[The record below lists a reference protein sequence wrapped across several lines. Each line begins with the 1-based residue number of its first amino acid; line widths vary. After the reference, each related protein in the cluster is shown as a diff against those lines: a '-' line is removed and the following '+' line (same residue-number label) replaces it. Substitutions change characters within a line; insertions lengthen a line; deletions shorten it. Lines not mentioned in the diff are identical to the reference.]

1 MTSVA
6 QLEANRANALH
17 STGPRTVAGKARS
30 ACNATTHG
38 LTSRVPVAISR
49 GPFAEDPGRVQSFI
63 DQVVR
68 DLEPVGVQEQAE
80 ATHIA
85 ALYVRLHRLLGL
97 EAAAVTASTRA
108 TVSETLQDLAD
119 PYALLEDATGQERL
133 AGRALSSELMD
144 RLPRYEAH
152 LSRELDRS
160 LARYRDLQELRRS
173 AL

>member
-1 MTSVA
+1 MASTA
-6 QLEANRANALH
+6 QLEANRANAQL
-17 STGPRTVAGKARS
+17 STGPRTEAGKARS

-49 GPFAEDPGRVQSFI
+49 GPFAEDPGRVQAFI

-85 ALYVRLHRLLGL
+85 ALYVRMQRLLGL

-119 PYALLEDATGQERL
+119 PYAHLDDATGART
-133 AGRALSSELMD
+133 
-144 RLPRYEAH
+144 PRWT
-152 LSRELDRS
+152 SLD
-160 LARYRDLQELRRS
+160 LGAEGPAAAVRDAPEQGVGPFAVPVPGS
-173 AL
+173 A